1 MIALERAPHK
11 TTSHGR
17 PHRRSLPSFYSMFFE
32 QNDTY
37 LYISS
42 RLRGTIKGMVAKNAG
57 LPATPADLI
66 NVDEVIGKYYDLVPD
81 PSIAEQRVIFG
92 TSGHRGS
99 SLKTSFNEAHIVA
112 IAQAIAEYRA
122 KAGVTGPLY
131 LGRDTHALSEPA
143 TRTAIEVLVANG
155 VRVRIDSRDDVVPTP
170 VVSQAILTH
179 NRAADGSQ
187 RFTGNDIA
195 DGIVVTPSH
204 NPPTDGGFKY
214 DPPTGGPAPAEAT
227 NAIAARANELLGSY
241 KSVKR
246 TPYEQAIASDLVE
259 RFDYREHYVDDLS
272 NVIDFD
278 VIRSSGVRL
287 GIDPLGGASVNYWP
301 LMNEKYGLSID
312 VVRPQVDPTWS
323 FMTIDH
329 DGKIR
334 MDPSSPYA
342 MKGLV
347 DSLNNGAWKKYDL
360 VGGTDPDADRH
371 GIVCPDWGVM
381 NPNHYIA
388 VCVEYLFGGNR
399 PGWPENAGI
408 GKTLVSSSLID
419 RVATS
424 IGARLVEVPVGFK
437 WFVDPLFS
445 GEVAFGGEESSG
457 MSFLRK
463 DGRVW
468 TTDKDGLIPDLLAAE
483 ITART
488 GKNPAQLHQDQVSR
502 FGESW
507 YRRIDTPTTL
517 EQKQKFAHLT
527 GDDVTATRLAGEEIT
542 AKLTTAPGNGA
553 AIGGIKVTTANN
565 WFAARPSGTENI
577 YKVYAESFVSPDA
590 LDKVL
595 DEATDV
601 VDKALEG

>member
-1 MIALERAPHK
+1 
-11 TTSHGR
+11 
-17 PHRRSLPSFYSMFFE
+17 
-32 QNDTY
+32 
-37 LYISS
+37 
-42 RLRGTIKGMVAKNAG
+42 MVANNAG
-57 LPATPADLI
+57 KPATPADLI

-81 PSIAEQRVIFG
+81 PAVPEQRVIFG

-112 IAQAIAEYRA
+112 ITQAIAEYRK

-131 LGRDTHALSEPA
+131 LGRDTHALSGPA
-143 TRTAIEVLVANG
+143 EKTAIEVLVANG
-155 VRVRIDSRDDVVPTP
+155 VHVRVDSRGDFVPTP

-179 NRAADGSQ
+179 NRAADGTQ
-187 RFTGNDIA
+187 RFEGEGLA

-214 DPPTGGPAPAEAT
+214 DPVTGGPAPAETT
-227 NAIAARANELLGSY
+227 NAIAARANELLG
-241 KSVKR
+241 
-246 TPYEQAIASDLVE
+246 
-259 RFDYREHYVDDLS
+259 
-272 NVIDFD
+272 
-278 VIRSSGVRL
+278 
-287 GIDPLGGASVNYWP
+287 
-301 LMNEKYGLSID
+301 
-312 VVRPQVDPTWS
+312 DPTWR

-347 DSLNNGAWKKYDL
+347 DQLNAGAWDKYDL

-371 GIVCPDWGVM
+371 GIVCPNWGVM

-399 PGWPENAGI
+399 PGWPEGTGI

-419 RVATS
+419 RVASS
-424 IGARLVEVPVGFK
+424 INAKLVEVPVGFK

-457 MSFLRK
+457 MSFLRR

-483 ITART
+483 ITAKT
-488 GKNPAQLHQDQVSR
+488 GKNPAQLHQEQVN
-502 FGESW
+502 
-507 YRRIDTPTTL
+507 
-517 EQKQKFAHLT
+517 H
-527 GDDVTATRLAGEEIT
+527 
-542 AKLTTAPGNGA
+542 AK
-553 AIGGIKVTTANN
+553 IGGLKVTTKDN

-577 YKVYAESFVSPDA
+577 YKVYVESFVSPEA

-595 DEATDV
+595 DEAKLV
-601 VDKALEG
+601 VDKALGE

>member
-1 MIALERAPHK
+1 
-11 TTSHGR
+11 
-17 PHRRSLPSFYSMFFE
+17 
-32 QNDTY
+32 
-37 LYISS
+37 
-42 RLRGTIKGMVAKNAG
+42 MVATNAG

-66 NVDEVIGKYYDLVPD
+66 DVDEVIGKYYDIVPD
-81 PSIAEQRVIFG
+81 VNVPEQRVSFG

-112 IAQAIAEYRA
+112 ITQAIAEHR
-122 KAGVTGPLY
+122 KAAGITGPLY
-131 LGRDTHALSEPA
+131 LGRDTHALSLPA
-143 TRTAIEVLVANG
+143 WKTAIEVLVANG
-155 VRVRIDSRDDVVPTP
+155 VRVRIDSRDDFTPTP

-179 NRAADGSQ
+179 NRAADGTQ
-187 RFTGNDIA
+187 RFSGDDLA

-214 DPPTGGPAPAEAT
+214 DPPTGGPAPAETT
-227 NAIAARANELLGSY
+227 NAIAKRANELLPDF
-241 KSVKR
+241 KNVKR
-246 TPYEQAIASDLVE
+246 IPFEQAVKSDLVE
-259 RFDYREHYVDDLS
+259 RFDFRKHYVEDLG

-278 VIRSSGVRL
+278 VIKSSGVRL

-301 LMNEKYGLSID
+301 LVNEVYGTSIE
-312 VVRPQVDPTWS
+312 VVRPQVDPTWR

-347 DSLNNGAWKKYDL
+347 DSLNNGAWDKYDL

-371 GIVCPDWGVM
+371 GIVCPNWGVM

-388 VCVEYLFGGNR
+388 VVVEYLFGKDKNGNPNR
-399 PGWPENAGI
+399 PDWPEGTGI

-419 RVATS
+419 RVAAS
-424 IGARLVEVPVGFK
+424 IGAKLVEVPVGFK
-437 WFVDPLFS
+437 WFVDPLFT

-483 ITART
+483 ITAKT
-488 GKNPAQLHQDQVSR
+488 GKNPAELHKDQVAR

-507 YRRIDTPTTL
+507 YKRIDTPTTL
-517 EQKQKFAHLT
+517 EQKQKFAKLT
-527 GDDVTATRLAGEEIT
+527 GDDVTATTLGGEEIT
-542 AKLTTAPGNGA
+542 AKLTKAPGNDA
-553 AIGGIKVTTANN
+553 PIGGLKVTTKNN

-577 YKVYAESFVSPDA
+577 YKVYAESFVSPET

-595 DEATDV
+595 EEATEV
-601 VDKALEG
+601 VDKALAE

>member
-1 MIALERAPHK
+1 
-11 TTSHGR
+11 
-17 PHRRSLPSFYSMFFE
+17 
-32 QNDTY
+32 
-37 LYISS
+37 
-42 RLRGTIKGMVAKNAG
+42 MVAKNAG

-66 NVDEVIGKYYDLVPD
+66 DVDEVIGKYYDIVPD
-81 PSIAEQRVIFG
+81 VNVPEQRVSFG

-112 IAQAIAEYRA
+112 ISQAIAEHR
-122 KAGVTGPLY
+122 KAAGITGPLY
-131 LGRDTHALSEPA
+131 IGRDTHALSLPA
-143 TRTAIEVLVANG
+143 WKTAIEVLVANG
-155 VRVRIDSRDDVVPTP
+155 VRVRIDSRDDFTPTP

-179 NRAADGSQ
+179 NRAADGTQ
-187 RFTGNDIA
+187 RFSGDDLA

-214 DPPTGGPAPAEAT
+214 DPPTGGPAPAETT
-227 NAIAARANELLGSY
+227 NAIAKRANELLPDF
-241 KSVKR
+241 KNVKR
-246 TPYEQAIASDLVE
+246 VPFEQAVKSDLVE
-259 RFDYREHYVDDLS
+259 RFDFRKHYVEDLG

-278 VIRSSGVRL
+278 VIKSSGVRL

-301 LMNEKYGLSID
+301 LVNEVYGTSIE
-312 VVRPQVDPTWS
+312 VVRPQVDPTWR

-347 DSLNNGAWKKYDL
+347 DSLNNGAWDKYDL

-388 VCVEYLFGGNR
+388 VVVEYLFGKDKNGNPNR
-399 PGWPENAGI
+399 PDWPEGTGI

-419 RVATS
+419 RVAAS
-424 IGARLVEVPVGFK
+424 IGAKLVEVPVGFK
-437 WFVDPLFS
+437 WFVDPLFT

-463 DGRVW
+463 DGHVW

-483 ITART
+483 ITGKM
-488 GKNPAQLHQDQVSR
+488 GKNPAELHKDQVAR

-507 YRRIDTPTTL
+507 YKRIDTPTTL
-517 EQKQKFAHLT
+517 EQKQKFAKLT
-527 GDDVTATRLAGEEIT
+527 GDDVTATTLGGEEIT
-542 AKLTTAPGNGA
+542 AKLTKAPGNDA
-553 AIGGIKVTTANN
+553 PIGGLKVTTKNN

-577 YKVYAESFVSPDA
+577 YKVYAESFDSPET

-595 DEATDV
+595 EEATEV
-601 VDKALEG
+601 VDKALAE

>member
-1 MIALERAPHK
+1 
-11 TTSHGR
+11 
-17 PHRRSLPSFYSMFFE
+17 
-32 QNDTY
+32 
-37 LYISS
+37 
-42 RLRGTIKGMVAKNAG
+42 MVATNAG

-66 NVDEVIGKYYDLVPD
+66 DVDEVIGKYYDIVPD
-81 PSIAEQRVIFG
+81 VNVPEQRVSFG

-112 IAQAIAEYRA
+112 ISQAIAEHR
-122 KAGVTGPLY
+122 KAAGITGPLY
-131 LGRDTHALSEPA
+131 IGRDTHALSLPA
-143 TRTAIEVLVANG
+143 WKTAIEVLVANG
-155 VRVRIDSRDDVVPTP
+155 VRVRIDSRDDFTPTP

-179 NRAADGSQ
+179 NRAADGTQ
-187 RFTGNDIA
+187 RFSGDDLA

-214 DPPTGGPAPAEAT
+214 DPPTGGPAPAETT
-227 NAIAARANELLGSY
+227 NAIAKRANELLPDF
-241 KSVKR
+241 KNVKR
-246 TPYEQAIASDLVE
+246 IPFEQAVKSDLVE
-259 RFDYREHYVDDLS
+259 RFDFRKHYVEDLG

-278 VIRSSGVRL
+278 VIKSSGVRL

-301 LMNEKYGLSID
+301 LVNEVYGTSIE
-312 VVRPQVDPTWS
+312 VVRPQVDPTWR

-347 DSLNNGAWKKYDL
+347 DSLNNGAWDKYDL

-371 GIVCPDWGVM
+371 GIVCPNWGVM

-388 VCVEYLFGGNR
+388 VVVEYLFGKDKNGNPNR
-399 PGWPENAGI
+399 PDWPEGTGI

-419 RVATS
+419 RVAAS
-424 IGARLVEVPVGFK
+424 IGAKLVEVPVGFK
-437 WFVDPLFS
+437 WFVDPLFT

-483 ITART
+483 ITGKM
-488 GKNPAQLHQDQVSR
+488 GKNPAELHKDQVAR

-507 YRRIDTPTTL
+507 YKRIDTPTTL
-517 EQKQKFAHLT
+517 EQKQKFAKLT
-527 GDDVTATRLAGEEIT
+527 GDDVTATTLGGEEIT
-542 AKLTTAPGNGA
+542 AKLTKAPGNDA
-553 AIGGIKVTTANN
+553 PIGGLKVTTKDN

-577 YKVYAESFVSPDA
+577 YKVYAESFVSPEA

-595 DEATDV
+595 DEATVV
-601 VDKALEG
+601 VDKALSE

>member
-1 MIALERAPHK
+1 
-11 TTSHGR
+11 
-17 PHRRSLPSFYSMFFE
+17 
-32 QNDTY
+32 
-37 LYISS
+37 
-42 RLRGTIKGMVAKNAG
+42 MVANNAG
-57 LPATPADLI
+57 KPATPEDL
-66 NVDEVIGKYYDLVPD
+66 VDLDALIGAYYDDVPNAD
-81 PSIAEQRVIFG
+81 IPEQRVIFG

-112 IAQAIAEYRA
+112 ITQAIAEYR
-122 KAGVTGPLY
+122 KQAGVTGPLY
-131 LGRDTHALSEPA
+131 IGRDTHALSEPA
-143 TRTAIEVLVANG
+143 QRTAIEVLVANG
-155 VRVRIDSRDDVVPTP
+155 VHVRVDSRGDFVPTP

-179 NRAADGSQ
+179 NRAEDGTQ
-187 RFTGNDIA
+187 RFSGDGLA

-214 DPPTGGPAPAEAT
+214 DPVTGGPAPADVT
-227 NAIAARANELLGSY
+227 NAIANRANELLNNY
-241 KSVKR
+241 RSVKR
-246 TPYEQAIASDLVE
+246 VPFEEAMKSDLVE
-259 RFDYREHYVDDLS
+259 GFDYREHYVSDLA

-301 LMNEKYGLSID
+301 LMNEKYGLNIG
-312 VVRPQVDPTWS
+312 VVRPDVDPTWR

-347 DSLNNGAWKKYDL
+347 DQLNAGAWDKYDL

-371 GIVCPDWGVM
+371 GIVCPNWGVM

-399 PGWPENAGI
+399 PGWPAKAAI

-419 RVATS
+419 RVAAS
-424 IGARLVEVPVGFK
+424 INAKLVEVPVGFK

-463 DGRVW
+463 DGRIW

-483 ITART
+483 ITAKT
-488 GKNPAQLHQDQVSR
+488 GKNPAQLHQEQVAR

-507 YRRIDTPTTL
+507 YKRVDTPTTL
-517 EQKQKFAHLT
+517 EQKQKFARLS
-527 GDDVTATRLAGEEIT
+527 GDDVEATTLAGEEIT
-542 AKLTTAPGNGA
+542 AKLTEAPGNGA
-553 AIGGIKVTTANN
+553 KIGGLKVTTTNN

-577 YKVYAESFVSPDA
+577 YKVYAESFNSPED

-595 DEATDV
+595 EEAKAV
-601 VDKALEG
+601 VDKALA

>member
-1 MIALERAPHK
+1 
-11 TTSHGR
+11 
-17 PHRRSLPSFYSMFFE
+17 
-32 QNDTY
+32 
-37 LYISS
+37 
-42 RLRGTIKGMVAKNAG
+42 MVAKNAG

-66 NVDEVIGKYYDLVPD
+66 DVDEVIGKYYDIVPD
-81 PSIAEQRVIFG
+81 VNVPEQRVSFG

-112 IAQAIAEYRA
+112 ITQAIAEHR
-122 KAGVTGPLY
+122 KAAGITGPLY
-131 LGRDTHALSEPA
+131 LGRDTHALSLPA
-143 TRTAIEVLVANG
+143 WKTAIEVLVANG
-155 VRVRIDSRDDVVPTP
+155 VRVRIDSRDDFTPTP

-179 NRAADGSQ
+179 NRAADGTQ
-187 RFTGNDIA
+187 RFSGDDLA

-214 DPPTGGPAPAEAT
+214 DPPTGGPAPAETT
-227 NAIAARANELLGSY
+227 NAIAKRANELLPDF
-241 KSVKR
+241 KNVKR
-246 TPYEQAIASDLVE
+246 IPFEQAVKSDLVE
-259 RFDYREHYVDDLS
+259 RFDFRKHYVEDLG

-278 VIRSSGVRL
+278 VIKSSGVRL

-301 LMNEKYGLSID
+301 LVNEVYGTSIE
-312 VVRPQVDPTWS
+312 VVRPQVDPTWR

-347 DSLNNGAWKKYDL
+347 DSLNNGAWDKYDL

-388 VCVEYLFGGNR
+388 VVVEYLFGKDKNGQPNR
-399 PGWPENAGI
+399 PDWPEGTGI

-419 RVATS
+419 RVAAS
-424 IGARLVEVPVGFK
+424 IGAKLVEVPVGFK
-437 WFVDPLFS
+437 WFVDPLFT

-483 ITART
+483 ITGKM
-488 GKNPAQLHQDQVSR
+488 GKNPAELHKDQVAR

-507 YRRIDTPTTL
+507 YKRIDTPTTL
-517 EQKQKFAHLT
+517 EQKQKFAKLT
-527 GDDVTATRLAGEEIT
+527 GDDVTATTLGGEEIT
-542 AKLTTAPGNGA
+542 AKLTKAPGNDA
-553 AIGGIKVTTANN
+553 PIGGLKVTTKNN

-577 YKVYAESFVSPDA
+577 YKVYAESFDSPET

-595 DEATDV
+595 EEATEV
-601 VDKALEG
+601 VDKALAE

>member
-1 MIALERAPHK
+1 
-11 TTSHGR
+11 
-17 PHRRSLPSFYSMFFE
+17 
-32 QNDTY
+32 
-37 LYISS
+37 
-42 RLRGTIKGMVAKNAG
+42 MVATNAG

-66 NVDEVIGKYYDLVPD
+66 DVDEVIGKYYDIVPD
-81 PSIAEQRVIFG
+81 VNVPEQRVSFG

-112 IAQAIAEYRA
+112 ITQAIAEHR
-122 KAGVTGPLY
+122 KAAGITGPLY
-131 LGRDTHALSEPA
+131 LGRDTHALSLPA
-143 TRTAIEVLVANG
+143 WKTAIEVLVANG
-155 VRVRIDSRDDVVPTP
+155 VRVRIDSRDDFTPTP

-179 NRAADGSQ
+179 NRAADGTQ
-187 RFTGNDIA
+187 RFSGDDLA

-214 DPPTGGPAPAEAT
+214 DPPTGGPAPAETT
-227 NAIAARANELLGSY
+227 NAIAKRANELLPDF
-241 KSVKR
+241 KNVKR
-246 TPYEQAIASDLVE
+246 IPFEQAVKSDLVE
-259 RFDYREHYVDDLS
+259 RFDFRKHYVEDLG

-278 VIRSSGVRL
+278 VIKSSGVRL

-301 LMNEKYGLSID
+301 LVNEVYGTSIE
-312 VVRPQVDPTWS
+312 VVRPQVDPTWR

-347 DSLNNGAWKKYDL
+347 DSLNNGAWDKYDL

-388 VCVEYLFGGNR
+388 VVVEYLFGKDKNGNPNR
-399 PGWPENAGI
+399 PDWPEGTGI

-419 RVATS
+419 RVAAS
-424 IGARLVEVPVGFK
+424 IGAKLVEVPVGFK
-437 WFVDPLFS
+437 WFVDPLFT

-483 ITART
+483 ITGKM
-488 GKNPAQLHQDQVSR
+488 GKNPAELHKDQVAR

-507 YRRIDTPTTL
+507 YKRIDTPTTL
-517 EQKQKFAHLT
+517 EQKQKFAKLT
-527 GDDVTATRLAGEEIT
+527 GDDVTATTLGGEEIT
-542 AKLTTAPGNGA
+542 AKLTKAPGNDA
-553 AIGGIKVTTANN
+553 PIGGLKVTTKNN

-577 YKVYAESFVSPDA
+577 YKVYAESFVSPET

-595 DEATDV
+595 EEATEV
-601 VDKALEG
+601 VDKALAE

>member
-1 MIALERAPHK
+1 
-11 TTSHGR
+11 
-17 PHRRSLPSFYSMFFE
+17 
-32 QNDTY
+32 
-37 LYISS
+37 
-42 RLRGTIKGMVAKNAG
+42 MVAKNAG

-66 NVDEVIGKYYDLVPD
+66 DVDEVIGKYYDIVPD
-81 PSIAEQRVIFG
+81 VNVPEQRVSFG

-112 IAQAIAEYRA
+112 ISQAIAEHR
-122 KAGVTGPLY
+122 KAAGITGPLY
-131 LGRDTHALSEPA
+131 LGRDTHALSLPA
-143 TRTAIEVLVANG
+143 WKTAIEVLVANG
-155 VRVRIDSRDDVVPTP
+155 VRVRIDSRDDFTPTP

-179 NRAADGSQ
+179 NRAADGTQ
-187 RFTGNDIA
+187 RFSGDDLA

-214 DPPTGGPAPAEAT
+214 DPPTGGPAPAETT
-227 NAIAARANELLGSY
+227 NAIAKRANELLPDF
-241 KSVKR
+241 KNVKR
-246 TPYEQAIASDLVE
+246 VPFEQAVKSDLVE
-259 RFDYREHYVDDLS
+259 RFDFRKHYVEDLG

-278 VIRSSGVRL
+278 VIKSSGVRL

-301 LMNEKYGLSID
+301 LVNEVYGTSIE
-312 VVRPQVDPTWS
+312 VVRPQVDPTWR

-347 DSLNNGAWKKYDL
+347 DSLNNGAWDKYDL

-388 VCVEYLFGGNR
+388 VVVEYLFGKDKNGNPNR
-399 PGWPENAGI
+399 PDWPEGTGI

-419 RVATS
+419 RVAAS
-424 IGARLVEVPVGFK
+424 IGAKLVEVPVGFK
-437 WFVDPLFS
+437 WFVDPLFT

-483 ITART
+483 ITGKM
-488 GKNPAQLHQDQVSR
+488 GKNPAELHKDQVAR

-507 YRRIDTPTTL
+507 YKRIDTPTTL
-517 EQKQKFAHLT
+517 EQKQKFAKLT
-527 GDDVTATRLAGEEIT
+527 GDDVTATTLGGEEIT
-542 AKLTTAPGNGA
+542 AKLTKAPGNDA
-553 AIGGIKVTTANN
+553 PIGGLKVTTKNN

-577 YKVYAESFVSPDA
+577 YKVYAESFDSPEA

-595 DEATDV
+595 DEATVV
-601 VDKALEG
+601 VDKALSE

>member
-1 MIALERAPHK
+1 
-11 TTSHGR
+11 
-17 PHRRSLPSFYSMFFE
+17 
-32 QNDTY
+32 
-37 LYISS
+37 
-42 RLRGTIKGMVAKNAG
+42 MVAKNAG

-66 NVDEVIGKYYDLVPD
+66 DVDEVIGKYYDIVPD
-81 PSIAEQRVIFG
+81 VNVPEQRVSFG

-112 IAQAIAEYRA
+112 ITQAIAEHR
-122 KAGVTGPLY
+122 KAAGITGPLY
-131 LGRDTHALSEPA
+131 LGRDTHALSLPA
-143 TRTAIEVLVANG
+143 WKTAIEVLVANG
-155 VRVRIDSRDDVVPTP
+155 VRVRIDSRDDFTPTP

-179 NRAADGSQ
+179 NRAADGTQ
-187 RFTGNDIA
+187 RFSGDDLA

-214 DPPTGGPAPAEAT
+214 DPPTGGPAPAETT
-227 NAIAARANELLGSY
+227 NAIAKRANELLPDF
-241 KSVKR
+241 KNVKR
-246 TPYEQAIASDLVE
+246 IPFEQAVKSDLVE
-259 RFDYREHYVDDLS
+259 RFDFRKHYVEDLG

-278 VIRSSGVRL
+278 VIKSSGVRL

-301 LMNEKYGLSID
+301 LVNEVYGTSIE
-312 VVRPQVDPTWS
+312 VVRPQVDPTWR

-347 DSLNNGAWKKYDL
+347 DSLNNGAWDKYDL

-388 VCVEYLFGGNR
+388 VVVEYLFGKDKNGNPNR
-399 PGWPENAGI
+399 PDWPEGTGI

-419 RVATS
+419 RVAAS
-424 IGARLVEVPVGFK
+424 IGAKLVEVPVGFK
-437 WFVDPLFS
+437 WFVDPLFT

-483 ITART
+483 ITGKM
-488 GKNPAQLHQDQVSR
+488 GKNPAELHKDQVAR

-507 YRRIDTPTTL
+507 YKRIDTPTTL
-517 EQKQKFAHLT
+517 EQKQKFAKLT
-527 GDDVTATRLAGEEIT
+527 GDDVTATTLGGEEIT
-542 AKLTTAPGNGA
+542 AKLTKAPGNDA
-553 AIGGIKVTTANN
+553 PIGGLKVTTKNN

-577 YKVYAESFVSPDA
+577 YKVYAESFDSPEA

-595 DEATDV
+595 DEATVV
-601 VDKALEG
+601 VDKALSE

>member
-1 MIALERAPHK
+1 
-11 TTSHGR
+11 
-17 PHRRSLPSFYSMFFE
+17 
-32 QNDTY
+32 
-37 LYISS
+37 
-42 RLRGTIKGMVAKNAG
+42 MVAKNAG
-57 LPATPADLI
+57 MPATPEDLVDVDALI
-66 NVDEVIGKYYDLVPD
+66 GAYYDEVPNSNIP
-81 PSIAEQRVIFG
+81 EQRVIFG

-99 SLKTSFNEAHIVA
+99 ALKTSFNEAHIVA
-112 IAQAIAEYRA
+112 ITQAIAEYR
-122 KAGVTGPLY
+122 KSAGVNGPLY
-131 LGRDTHALSEPA
+131 IGRDTHALSEPA
-143 TRTAIEVLVANG
+143 QKTAIEVLVANG
-155 VRVRIDSRDDVVPTP
+155 VHVRVDSRGDFVPTP

-179 NRAADGSQ
+179 NRAADGTQ
-187 RFTGNDIA
+187 RFSGDGLA

-214 DPPTGGPAPAEAT
+214 DPVTGGPAPADVT
-227 NAIAARANELLGSY
+227 NAIANRANELLDNY
-241 KSVKR
+241 KSIKR
-246 TPYEQAIASDLVE
+246 VPFEEAIKSDLVE
-259 RFDYREHYVDDLS
+259 GFDYREHYVSDLA

-301 LMNEKYGLSID
+301 LMNEKYGLNIG
-312 VVRPQVDPTWS
+312 VVRPDVDPTWR

-347 DSLNNGAWKKYDL
+347 DQLNAGAWDKYDL

-371 GIVCPDWGVM
+371 GIVCPNWGVM

-388 VCVEYLFGGNR
+388 VCVEYLFGGAR
-399 PGWPENAGI
+399 PDWPKNTAI

-419 RVATS
+419 RVAAS
-424 IGARLVEVPVGFK
+424 INAKLVEVPVGFK

-483 ITART
+483 ITAKT
-488 GKNPAQLHQDQVSR
+488 GKNSAQLHQDQVAR

-507 YRRIDTPTTL
+507 YKRVDTPTTL
-517 EQKQKFAHLT
+517 EQKQKFAALS
-527 GDDVTATRLAGEEIT
+527 GSDVEATKLAGEDIT
-542 AKLTTAPGNGA
+542 AKLTEAPGNGA
-553 AIGGIKVTTANN
+553 KIGGLKVTTENN

-577 YKVYAESFVSPDA
+577 YKVYAESFVSPEA

-595 DEATDV
+595 EEATAV
-601 VDKALEG
+601 VDKALA

>member
-1 MIALERAPHK
+1 M
-11 TTSHGR
+11 
-17 PHRRSLPSFYSMFFE
+17 
-32 QNDTY
+32 D
-37 LYISS
+37 
-42 RLRGTIKGMVAKNAG
+42 
-57 LPATPADLI
+57 
-66 NVDEVIGKYYDLVPD
+66 VDEVIGKYYDIVPD
-81 PSIAEQRVIFG
+81 VNVPEQRVSFG

-112 IAQAIAEYRA
+112 ISQAIAEHR
-122 KAGVTGPLY
+122 KAAGITGPLY
-131 LGRDTHALSEPA
+131 IGRDTHALSLPA
-143 TRTAIEVLVANG
+143 WKTAIEVLVANG
-155 VRVRIDSRDDVVPTP
+155 VRVRIDSRDDFTPTP

-179 NRAADGSQ
+179 NRAADGTQ
-187 RFTGNDIA
+187 RFSGDDLA

-214 DPPTGGPAPAEAT
+214 DPPTGGPAPAETT
-227 NAIAARANELLGSY
+227 NAIAKRANELLPDF
-241 KSVKR
+241 KNVKR
-246 TPYEQAIASDLVE
+246 IPFEQAVKSDLVE
-259 RFDYREHYVDDLS
+259 RFDFRKHYVEDLG

-278 VIRSSGVRL
+278 VIKSSGVRL

-301 LMNEKYGLSID
+301 LVNEVYGTSIE
-312 VVRPQVDPTWS
+312 VVRPQVDPTWR

-347 DSLNNGAWKKYDL
+347 DSLNNGAWDKYDL

-371 GIVCPDWGVM
+371 GIVCPNWGVM

-388 VCVEYLFGGNR
+388 VVVEYLFGKDKNGNPNR
-399 PGWPENAGI
+399 PDWPEGTGI

-419 RVATS
+419 RVAAS
-424 IGARLVEVPVGFK
+424 IGAKLVEVPVGFK
-437 WFVDPLFS
+437 WFVDPLFT

-483 ITART
+483 ITGKM
-488 GKNPAQLHQDQVSR
+488 GKNPAELHKDQVAR

-507 YRRIDTPTTL
+507 YKRIDTPTTL
-517 EQKQKFAHLT
+517 EQKQKFAKLT
-527 GDDVTATRLAGEEIT
+527 GDDVTATTLGGEEIT
-542 AKLTTAPGNGA
+542 AKLTKAPGNDA
-553 AIGGIKVTTANN
+553 PIGGLKVTTKNN

-577 YKVYAESFVSPDA
+577 YKVYAESFDSPET

-595 DEATDV
+595 EEATEV
-601 VDKALEG
+601 VDKALAE

>member
-1 MIALERAPHK
+1 
-11 TTSHGR
+11 
-17 PHRRSLPSFYSMFFE
+17 
-32 QNDTY
+32 
-37 LYISS
+37 
-42 RLRGTIKGMVAKNAG
+42 MVAKNAG
-57 LPATPADLI
+57 MPATPEDL
-66 NVDEVIGKYYDLVPD
+66 VDVDALVGAYYDEVPNSNIP
-81 PSIAEQRVIFG
+81 EQRVIFG

-99 SLKTSFNEAHIVA
+99 ALKTSFNEAHIVA
-112 IAQAIAEYRA
+112 ITQAIAEYR
-122 KAGVTGPLY
+122 KNAGVTGPLY
-131 LGRDTHALSEPA
+131 IGRDTHALSEPA
-143 TRTAIEVLVANG
+143 QKTAIEVLVANG
-155 VRVRIDSRDDVVPTP
+155 VHVRVDSRGDFVPTP

-179 NRAADGSQ
+179 NRAADGTQ
-187 RFTGNDIA
+187 RFSGDGLA

-214 DPPTGGPAPAEAT
+214 DPVTGGPAPADVT
-227 NAIAARANELLGSY
+227 NAIANRANELLDNY
-241 KSVKR
+241 KSIKR
-246 TPYEQAIASDLVE
+246 VPFEEAIKSDLVE
-259 RFDYREHYVDDLS
+259 GFDYREHYVSDLA

-301 LMNEKYGLSID
+301 LMNEKYGLNIG
-312 VVRPQVDPTWS
+312 VVRPEVDPTWR

-329 DGKIR
+329 DDKIR

-347 DSLNNGAWKKYDL
+347 DQLNAGAWDKYDL

-371 GIVCPDWGVM
+371 GIVCPNWGVM

-388 VCVEYLFGGNR
+388 VCVEYLFGGAR
-399 PGWPENAGI
+399 PDWPKNTAI

-419 RVATS
+419 RVAAS
-424 IGARLVEVPVGFK
+424 INAKLVEVPVGFK

-483 ITART
+483 ITAKT
-488 GKNPAQLHQDQVSR
+488 GKNPAQLHQDQVAR

-507 YRRIDTPTTL
+507 YKRVDTPTTL
-517 EQKQKFAHLT
+517 EQKQKFAALS
-527 GDDVTATRLAGEEIT
+527 GNDVEATKLAGEDIT
-542 AKLTTAPGNGA
+542 AKLTEAPGNGA
-553 AIGGIKVTTANN
+553 KIGGLKVTTKNN

-577 YKVYAESFVSPDA
+577 YKVYAESFVSPEA

-595 DEATDV
+595 EEATAV
-601 VDKALEG
+601 VDKALA

>member
-1 MIALERAPHK
+1 
-11 TTSHGR
+11 
-17 PHRRSLPSFYSMFFE
+17 
-32 QNDTY
+32 
-37 LYISS
+37 
-42 RLRGTIKGMVAKNAG
+42 MVAKNAG

-66 NVDEVIGKYYDLVPD
+66 DVDEVIGKYYDIVPD
-81 PSIAEQRVIFG
+81 VNVPEQRVSFG

-112 IAQAIAEYRA
+112 ISQAIAEHR
-122 KAGVTGPLY
+122 KAAGITGPLY
-131 LGRDTHALSEPA
+131 LGRDTHALSLPA
-143 TRTAIEVLVANG
+143 WKTAIEVLVANG
-155 VRVRIDSRDDVVPTP
+155 VRVRIDSRDDFTPTP

-179 NRAADGSQ
+179 NRAADGTQ
-187 RFTGNDIA
+187 RFSGDDLA

-214 DPPTGGPAPAEAT
+214 DPPTGGPAPAETT
-227 NAIAARANELLGSY
+227 NAIAKRANELLPDF
-241 KSVKR
+241 KNVKR
-246 TPYEQAIASDLVE
+246 VPFEQAVKSDLVE
-259 RFDYREHYVDDLS
+259 RFDFRKHYVEDLG

-278 VIRSSGVRL
+278 VIKSSGVRL

-301 LMNEKYGLSID
+301 LVNEVYGTSIE
-312 VVRPQVDPTWS
+312 VVHPQVDPTWR

-347 DSLNNGAWKKYDL
+347 DSLNNGAWDKYDL

-388 VCVEYLFGGNR
+388 VVVEYLFGKDKNGNPNR
-399 PGWPENAGI
+399 PDWPEGTGI

-419 RVATS
+419 RVAAS
-424 IGARLVEVPVGFK
+424 IGAKLVEVPVGFK
-437 WFVDPLFS
+437 WFVDPLFT

-483 ITART
+483 ITGKM
-488 GKNPAQLHQDQVSR
+488 GKNPAELHKDQVAR

-507 YRRIDTPTTL
+507 YKRIDTPTTL
-517 EQKQKFAHLT
+517 EQKQKFAKLT
-527 GDDVTATRLAGEEIT
+527 GDDVTATTLGGEEIT
-542 AKLTTAPGNGA
+542 AKLTKAPGNDA
-553 AIGGIKVTTANN
+553 PIGGLKVTTKNN

-577 YKVYAESFVSPDA
+577 YKVYAESFDSPET

-595 DEATDV
+595 EEATEV
-601 VDKALEG
+601 VDKALAE

>member
-1 MIALERAPHK
+1 
-11 TTSHGR
+11 
-17 PHRRSLPSFYSMFFE
+17 
-32 QNDTY
+32 
-37 LYISS
+37 
-42 RLRGTIKGMVAKNAG
+42 MVAKNAG
-57 LPATPADLI
+57 MPATPEDLVDVDALI
-66 NVDEVIGKYYDLVPD
+66 GAYYDEVPNSNIP
-81 PSIAEQRVIFG
+81 EQRVIFG

-99 SLKTSFNEAHIVA
+99 ALKTSFNEAHIVA
-112 IAQAIAEYRA
+112 ITQAIAEYRK

-131 LGRDTHALSEPA
+131 IGRDTHALSEPA
-143 TRTAIEVLVANG
+143 QKTAIEVLVANG
-155 VRVRIDSRDDVVPTP
+155 VHVRVDSRGDFVPTP

-179 NRAADGSQ
+179 NRAADGTQ
-187 RFTGNDIA
+187 RFSGDGLA

-214 DPPTGGPAPAEAT
+214 DPVTGGPAPADVT
-227 NAIAARANELLGSY
+227 NAIANRANELLDNY
-241 KSVKR
+241 KSIKR
-246 TPYEQAIASDLVE
+246 VPFEEAIKSDLVE
-259 RFDYREHYVDDLS
+259 GFDYREHYVSDLA

-301 LMNEKYGLSID
+301 LMNEKYGLNIG
-312 VVRPQVDPTWS
+312 VVRPDVDPTWR

-347 DSLNNGAWKKYDL
+347 DQLNAGAWDKYDL

-371 GIVCPDWGVM
+371 GIVCPYWGVM

-388 VCVEYLFGGNR
+388 VCVEYLFGGAR
-399 PGWPENAGI
+399 PDWPKNTAI

-419 RVATS
+419 RVAAS
-424 IGARLVEVPVGFK
+424 INAKLVEVPVGFK
-437 WFVDPLFS
+437 WFVEPLFS

-483 ITART
+483 ITAKT
-488 GKNPAQLHQDQVSR
+488 GKNPAQLHQDQVAR

-507 YRRIDTPTTL
+507 YKRVDTPTTL
-517 EQKQKFAHLT
+517 EQKQKFAALS
-527 GDDVTATRLAGEEIT
+527 GNDVEATKLAGEDIT
-542 AKLTTAPGNGA
+542 AKLTEAPGNGA
-553 AIGGIKVTTANN
+553 KIGGLKVTTKNN

-577 YKVYAESFVSPDA
+577 YKVYAESFVSPEA

-595 DEATDV
+595 EEATAV
-601 VDKALEG
+601 VDKALA

>member
-1 MIALERAPHK
+1 
-11 TTSHGR
+11 
-17 PHRRSLPSFYSMFFE
+17 
-32 QNDTY
+32 
-37 LYISS
+37 
-42 RLRGTIKGMVAKNAG
+42 MVANNAG
-57 LPATPADLI
+57 KPATPEDL
-66 NVDEVIGKYYDLVPD
+66 VDLDALIGAYYDDVPNAD
-81 PSIAEQRVIFG
+81 IPEQRVIFG

-112 IAQAIAEYRA
+112 ITQAIAEYR
-122 KAGVTGPLY
+122 KQAGVTGPLY
-131 LGRDTHALSEPA
+131 IGRDTHALSEPA
-143 TRTAIEVLVANG
+143 QRTAIEVLVANG
-155 VRVRIDSRDDVVPTP
+155 VHVRVDSRGDFVPTP

-179 NRAADGSQ
+179 NRAEDGTQ
-187 RFTGNDIA
+187 RFSGDGLA

-214 DPPTGGPAPAEAT
+214 DPVTGGPAPADVT
-227 NAIAARANELLGSY
+227 NAIANRANELLNNY
-241 KSVKR
+241 RSVKR
-246 TPYEQAIASDLVE
+246 VPFEEAIKSDLVE
-259 RFDYREHYVDDLS
+259 GFDYREHYVSDLA

-301 LMNEKYGLSID
+301 LMNEKYGLNIG
-312 VVRPQVDPTWS
+312 VVRPDVDPTWR

-334 MDPSSPYA
+334 MDPSSSYA

-347 DSLNNGAWKKYDL
+347 DQLNAGAWDKYDL

-371 GIVCPDWGVM
+371 GIVCPNWGVM

-399 PGWPENAGI
+399 PGWPAKAAI

-419 RVATS
+419 RVAAS
-424 IGARLVEVPVGFK
+424 INAKLVEVPVGFK

-463 DGRVW
+463 DGRIW

-483 ITART
+483 ITAKT
-488 GKNPAQLHQDQVSR
+488 GKNPAQLHQEQVAR

-507 YRRIDTPTTL
+507 YKRVDTPTTL
-517 EQKQKFAHLT
+517 EQKQKFARLS
-527 GDDVTATRLAGEEIT
+527 GDDVEATTLAGEEIT
-542 AKLTTAPGNGA
+542 AKLTEAPGNGA
-553 AIGGIKVTTANN
+553 KIGGLKVTTTNN

-577 YKVYAESFVSPDA
+577 YKVYAESFNSPED

-595 DEATDV
+595 EEAKAV
-601 VDKALEG
+601 VDKALA

>member
-1 MIALERAPHK
+1 
-11 TTSHGR
+11 
-17 PHRRSLPSFYSMFFE
+17 
-32 QNDTY
+32 
-37 LYISS
+37 
-42 RLRGTIKGMVAKNAG
+42 MVAKNAG

-66 NVDEVIGKYYDLVPD
+66 DVDEVIGKYYDIVPD
-81 PSIAEQRVIFG
+81 VNVPEQRVSFG

-112 IAQAIAEYRA
+112 ITQAIAEHR
-122 KAGVTGPLY
+122 KAAGITGPLY
-131 LGRDTHALSEPA
+131 LGRDTHALSLPA
-143 TRTAIEVLVANG
+143 WKTAIEVLVANG
-155 VRVRIDSRDDVVPTP
+155 VRVRIDSRDDFTPTP

-179 NRAADGSQ
+179 NRAADGTQ
-187 RFTGNDIA
+187 RFSGDDLA

-214 DPPTGGPAPAEAT
+214 DPPTGGPAPAETT
-227 NAIAARANELLGSY
+227 NAIAKRANELLPDF
-241 KSVKR
+241 KNVKR
-246 TPYEQAIASDLVE
+246 VPFEQAVKSDLVE
-259 RFDYREHYVDDLS
+259 RFDFRKHYVEDLG

-278 VIRSSGVRL
+278 VIKSSGVRL

-301 LMNEKYGLSID
+301 LVNEVYGTSIE
-312 VVRPQVDPTWS
+312 VVRPQVDPTWR

-347 DSLNNGAWKKYDL
+347 DSLNNGAWEKYDL

-388 VCVEYLFGGNR
+388 VVVEYLFGKDKNGQPNR
-399 PGWPENAGI
+399 PDWPEGTGI

-419 RVATS
+419 RVAAS
-424 IGARLVEVPVGFK
+424 IGAKLVEVPVGFK
-437 WFVDPLFS
+437 WFVDPLFT

-483 ITART
+483 ITGKM
-488 GKNPAQLHQDQVSR
+488 GKNPAELHKDQVAR

-507 YRRIDTPTTL
+507 YKRIDTPTTL
-517 EQKQKFAHLT
+517 EQKQKFAKLT
-527 GDDVTATRLAGEEIT
+527 GDDVTATTLGGEEIT
-542 AKLTTAPGNGA
+542 AKLTKAPGNDA
-553 AIGGIKVTTANN
+553 PIGGLKVTTKNN

-577 YKVYAESFVSPDA
+577 YKVYAESFDSPET

-595 DEATDV
+595 EEATEV
-601 VDKALEG
+601 VDKALAE